1 VYSKGFWIQLPTLK
15 LKWNKETTSEPKTFQ
30 YHSSYYVTTRILQ
43 IHKMANVQ
51 PVQQKVIVDSA
62 AQGADA
68 QLAKQIL
75 ANTNMTL
82 KQEVVKLPEFYG
94 QPEKDTISALDF
106 ISRIA
111 ECQISNEWNDV
122 RTFSNF
128 RLDLRGQADKWL
140 TSTVCH
146 LSLTV
151 AQRTKDSH

>member
-1 VYSKGFWIQLPTLK
+1 
-15 LKWNKETTSEPKTFQ
+15 
-30 YHSSYYVTTRILQ
+30 
-43 IHKMANVQ
+43 MANVQ

-94 QPEKDTISALDF
+94 QPEKDTISGLDF

-111 ECQISNEWNDV
+111 ECQMAS
-122 RTFSNF
+122 
-128 RLDLRGQADKWL
+128 G
-140 TSTVCH
+140 
-146 LSLTV
+146 LSLTS
-151 AQRTKDSH
+151 ALISEAKLTNG